1 MKHTHGTNCYNAK
14 MPIKNIQERL
24 GHSTITTTMDIYVK
38 PDIKDDP
45 KYLDKANINL
55 G

>member
-1 MKHTHGTNCYNAK
+1 MGKI
-14 MPIKNIQERL
+14 IKAIIVTRPEDLPKVEL

>member
-1 MKHTHGTNCYNAK
+1 ML
-14 MPIKNIQERL
+14 IKNIQERL
-24 GHSTITTTMDIYVK
+24 GHSNIATTMGIYVK
-38 PDIKDDP
+38 PDVKDDP

>member
-1 MKHTHGTNCYNAK
+1 M
-14 MPIKNIQERL
+14 IRL
-24 GHSTITTTMDIYVK
+24 NKSIITTTMDIYVK

>member
-1 MKHTHGTNCYNAK
+1 

-24 GHSTITTTMDIYVK
+24 GHSTISTTIDIYFK